1 MLKKEDRPWTPLHV
15 LPANNK
21 NAFSKYD
28 RQSRRK
34 SNLKTLIIIFLIIL
48 LLLLLALFFVSTKI
62 GVKSSGSAITKSKE
76 DLSTSQGLA
85 APKDKKITIE
95 EDCYGI
101 VPRFG
106 MRKVKSFNRCSIL
119 VSYDS
124 PYGSLVVDY
133 RGNGGAAT
141 SSDILM
147 RRANTEKYEE
157 TSFTSNERNFLL
169 FRNKESINFEKTA
182 FLELEGITIGISL
195 KSDSALNYDKEF
207 QEIITSFYCKND
219 CKSATLDPL

>member
-1 MLKKEDRPWTPLHV
+1 MSKNEGKPWTPLHV
-15 LPANNK
+15 LPANSNNPFNK
-21 NAFSKYD
+21 FERKA
-28 RQSRRK
+28 RRK
-34 SNLKTLIIIFLIIL
+34 SNLMSLIIIFLIIL
-48 LLLLLALFFVSTKI
+48 LLLLLGVFFLSTKM
-62 GVKSSGSAITKSKE
+62 GTANKAKTTTDPQTNASSE
-76 DLSTSQGLA
+76 QLA
-85 APKDKKITIE
+85 APKDKRITLE

-147 RRANTEKYEE
+147 RRANTDKYEE
-157 TSFTSNERNFLL
+157 TSFTSNDNTFSL
-169 FRNKESINFEKTA
+169 FRNKESTNFEKTA
-182 FLELEGITIGISL
+182 FLELDGITIGISL
-195 KSDSALNYDKEF
+195 KSDSSLNYDKEF
-207 QEIITSFYCKND
+207 QEILTSFYCKNG

>member
-1 MLKKEDRPWTPLHV
+1 MSKNEDRPWTPLHV
-15 LPANNK
+15 LPANSNDPFNK
-21 NAFSKYD
+21 YERRA
-28 RQSRRK
+28 RRK
-34 SNLKTLIIIFLIIL
+34 ANLTSLIIIFLIIL
-48 LLLLLALFFVSTKI
+48 LLLLLGVFFLSTK
-62 GVKSSGSAITKSKE
+62 VSGKTNKTTSTTNQV
-76 DLSTSQGLA
+76 DLSSSKQLEA
-85 APKDKKITIE
+85 AQAKKITLE

-106 MRKVKSFNRCSIL
+106 MRKVKSFDRCSIL

-124 PYGSLVVDY
+124 PYGSLIVDY

-147 RRANTEKYEE
+147 RRANTDKYEE
-157 TSFTSNERNFLL
+157 TTFTSNDKKFLL

-195 KSDSALNYDKEF
+195 RSDSSLNYDREF
-207 QEIITSFYCKND
+207 QEIIHSFYCKNG
-219 CKSATLDPL
+219 CKSATLEPL

>member
-1 MLKKEDRPWTPLHV
+1 MSLLV
-15 LPANNK
+15 
-21 NAFSKYD
+21 
-28 RQSRRK
+28 
-34 SNLKTLIIIFLIIL
+34 IFLIIL
-48 LLLLLALFFVSTKI
+48 LLLLLGVFFLSTKVS
-62 GVKSSGSAITKSKE
+62 GKASSKTTTTDQA
-76 DLSTSQGLA
+76 DLSSSKQLEA
-85 APKDKKITIE
+85 AQAKKITLE

-106 MRKVKSFNRCSIL
+106 MRKVKSFNRCSVLI
-119 VSYDS
+119 SYDS

-141 SSDILM
+141 SSDVLM
-147 RRANTEKYEE
+147 RRANTDKYEE
-157 TSFTSNERNFLL
+157 SSFTSNDRKFLM

-195 KSDSALNYDKEF
+195 KSDSSLNYDKEF
-207 QEIITSFYCKND
+207 QEIIQSFYCKND

>member
-1 MLKKEDRPWTPLHV
+1 MSKNEDRPWTPLHV
-15 LPANNK
+15 LPANSNNPFNK
-21 NAFSKYD
+21 YERRA
-28 RQSRRK
+28 RRK
-34 SNLKTLIIIFLIIL
+34 SNLMSLVVIFLIIL
-48 LLLLLALFFVSTKI
+48 LLLLLGVFFLSTKVN
-62 GVKSSGSAITKSKE
+62 GKTASKTTSNSKSDSSS
-76 DLSTSQGLA
+76 SQGLVA
-85 APKDKKITIE
+85 QNEKKITLE

-106 MRKVKSFNRCSIL
+106 MRKVKSFNRCSVLI
-119 VSYDS
+119 SYDS

-141 SSDILM
+141 SSDVLM
-147 RRANTEKYEE
+147 RRANTDKYEE
-157 TSFTSNERNFLL
+157 SSFTSNDRKFLM

-195 KSDSALNYDKEF
+195 KSDSSLNYDKEF
-207 QEIITSFYCKND
+207 QEIIQSFYCKND